1 MPKKAIFCLLIFV
14 FFTLSGCQKNRQSSL
29 DRSIAE
35 YNHGQWLLSKMY
47 AEESI
52 NQKQHIGESQYLIGM
67 CEFRRNRVNASKE
80 WFNKSQNS
88 SNPEVKA
95 KSQAML
101 GIIAKSEG
109 DVDEANQLFAKAST
123 HLRGMDKHH
132 AVAHS
137 NGDMSSSNYSTDFFT
152 LQFGAFRNESN
163 ANESLSKLK
172 STLAIKGIS
181 QSWVKSDTDK
191 YGNTLYLVQA
201 GKFVSRNSAATRKKQ
216 GDLPQCIIV
225 QSR

>member
-1 MPKKAIFCLLIFV
+1 
-14 FFTLSGCQKNRQSSL
+14 
-29 DRSIAE
+29 
-35 YNHGQWLLSKMY
+35 MY

-52 NQKQHIGESQYLIGM
+52 EQKRSIGESQYLIGM
-67 CEFRRNRVNASKE
+67 CEFQRNRVNASKD
-80 WFNKSQNS
+80 WFVKSQHS

-101 GIIAKSEG
+101 GIIAQSEG
-109 DVDEANQLFAKAST
+109 DIDEANQLFSAAST
-123 HLRGMDKHH
+123 QLKGMDKHH
-132 AVAHS
+132 AVAKS
-137 NGDMSSSNYSTDFFT
+137 NGESPAVIYSSDFFT

-172 STLAIKGIS
+172 TTLARKGIN
-181 QSWVKSDTDK
+181 QSWVKPDTDN
-191 YGNTLYLVQA
+191 YGSTLYLVQA

-216 GDLPQCIIV
+216 GDLPQCIVV

>member
-1 MPKKAIFCLLIFV
+1 MPLKVVFCLLIFASL
-14 FFTLSGCQKNRQSSL
+14 TLSGCQKQRKSSL

-52 NQKQHIGESQYLIGM
+52 DQNQKVSESQYLIGM
-67 CEFRRNRVNASKE
+67 CEFQRNRVNASKE
-80 WFNKSQNS
+80 WFVKSQHS

-101 GIIAKSEG
+101 GIIAQSEG
-109 DVDEANQLFAKAST
+109 DVDEANQLFALAST
-123 HLRGMDKHH
+123 HLKGMDKQH
-132 AVAHS
+132 AVSKS
-137 NGDMSSSNYSTDFFT
+137 NGKNLATNYSSDFFT

-172 STLAIKGIS
+172 STLAAKGIN
-181 QSWVKSDTDK
+181 QSWVKPDTDS

-201 GKFVSRNSAATRKKQ
+201 GKFVTRNSAASRKKR
-216 GDLPQCIIV
+216 GDLPQCIVV

>member
-1 MPKKAIFCLLIFV
+1 MPLKALFCLLIFV
-14 FFTLSGCQKNRQSSL
+14 FITLSGCQKQSQSSL

-52 NQKQHIGESQYLIGM
+52 EQKRSIGESQYLIGM
-67 CEFRRNRVNASKE
+67 CEFQRNRVNASKD
-80 WFNKSQNS
+80 WFVKSQHS
-88 SNPEVKA
+88 RNPEVKA

-101 GIIAKSEG
+101 GIIAQSEG
-109 DVDEANQLFAKAST
+109 DIDEANQLFSAAST
-123 HLRGMDKHH
+123 QLKGMDKQH
-132 AVAHS
+132 AVAKS
-137 NGDMSSSNYSTDFFT
+137 NGESPAVTYSSDFFT

-172 STLAIKGIS
+172 TTLARKGIN
-181 QSWVKSDTDK
+181 QSWVKPDTDN
-191 YGNTLYLVQA
+191 YGSTLYLVQA

-216 GDLPQCIIV
+216 GDLPQCIVV

>member
-1 MPKKAIFCLLIFV
+1 MPFKAIFCLLIFV
-14 FFTLSGCQKNRQSSL
+14 IILFSGCQKQQRSSL

-47 AEESI
+47 AKESI
-52 NQKQHIGESQYLIGM
+52 EQNQNIGESQYLIGM
-67 CEFRRNRVNASKE
+67 CEFQRNRVNASKE
-80 WFNKSQNS
+80 WFVQSRNS

-101 GIIAKSEG
+101 GIIAESEG
-109 DVDEANQLFAKAST
+109 DVDKANQLFAEAST

-132 AVAHS
+132 AVAKS
-137 NGDMSSSNYSTDFFT
+137 NGDTPTTTYSSDFFT

-172 STLAIKGIS
+172 STLAAKGIS
-181 QSWVKSDTDK
+181 QSWIKSDTDS
-191 YGNTLYLVQA
+191 YGNTLYLVQG

-216 GDLPQCIIV
+216 GDLPQCIVV